1 MFDAFYCIGK
11 QHNLALV
18 ALAAII
24 CLVATS
30 TSLRLLL
37 MARSKPRRDQ
47 ARWLIGSAA
56 CAGTGTWATH
66 FIAMLAYDPG
76 FSTAY
81 DPVVTLA
88 SLAIAIAFGGGCIFA
103 VVRSRW
109 PWSVVAGS
117 ALFSLGVG
125 AMHYT
130 GMWALKTPGTL
141 SWRPSFVAASFIL
154 AALFFAGASQLLMRR
169 APTRAVRFAAS
180 GLLTV
185 GICSLHFTGMAG
197 VSIMPDPTIVVP
209 PSLLPHDVLAL
220 LVGASAALILLAF
233 LATSVLEARSKTASL
248 RLLQSVVEFMP
259 QGFAYYDHDD
269 RLALC
274 NDAFR
279 RELGMLGLEPGIGTP
294 YREILGNV
302 ARDHAL
308 AEVGDRVRGQTSAH
322 DAADFHRELA
332 DGRVLRVEQRR
343 TSDGGRMTVFSDVT
357 ALVRESEELAAA
369 LEAAESGM
377 RAKSEFL
384 ANMSHELRTPMN
396 GVLGAADLLAAEPLT
411 AGQAELVEVV
421 RSSGQSLNRMLCDIL
436 NLAKIDA
443 GTFDMVD
450 APYDLRGALDETL
463 TPFLRDAEAKGLAL
477 RWATALDVPERLV
490 GDVSW
495 FRQILGNLVSNA
507 IKFTEVGGVD
517 VAVRQDGDLLCVIVR
532 DTGIGI
538 EPAMRK
544 RLFGRFEQA
553 DGSPTRRYGGAG
565 LGLAVAREFAT
576 RMNGAL
582 RCESAPGRGST
593 FILALPLH
601 AEYVAGDPAPAT
613 SVEPSEGA
621 SILVVDDNPTNRRVL
636 ALILEGAGIQTAF
649 AENGQAGV
657 EAWRKTAPDA
667 VLMDIQMPVMDGLTA
682 IQTIRGLE
690 RSEGRE
696 HTPIIVVSANA
707 MPEDVAASAAA
718 GADAHLGKPVDAA
731 ALFNVLEQVEHHR
744 AAA

>member
-450 APYDLRGALDETL
+450 AP
-463 TPFLRDAEAKGLAL
+463 
-477 RWATALDVPERLV
+477 
-490 GDVSW
+490 
-495 FRQILGNLVSNA
+495 Q
-507 IKFTEVGGVD
+507 
-517 VAVRQDGDLLCVIVR
+517 IVR